1 MKTDTNMLGYLTQMD
16 AMSIYVKKKLEKSY
30 LYPQNQLIDDLEACF
45 YSIGRASTI

>member
-16 AMSIYVKKKLEKSY
+16 AMSIFVKKIKKSY
-30 LYPQNQLIDDLEACF
+30 LLPQNQLIDDLEACF